1 MHILLRVAGHVKVDH
16 MLHFGDVE
24 TSGSSRGPYYDW
36 GLAAFEPPGNILIG
50 NFYPRE
56 RIQTSKL
63 PPFMLSSVSVDG
75 GDGEALSVEE
85 LVQGISSTLR
95 LHKDQGP

>member
-1 MHILLRVAGHVKVDH
+1 MHILLHVALHVKVDH
-16 MLHFGDVE
+16 MLHFGDVA
-24 TSGSSRGPYYDW
+24 TSGSNRGPHDDW

-63 PPFMLSSVSVDG
+63 PPVHAEFR
-75 GDGEALSVEE
+75 
-85 LVQGISSTLR
+85 LR
-95 LHKDQGP
+95 GWR